1 MKSLP
6 TNKEH
11 YHDEII
17 LSAEIATKKAKERNN
32 KSIPF
37 IVGLIIWL
45 VYSVI
50 IWAGLDSNFFL
61 E

>member
-6 TNKEH
+6 TNNEH

-17 LSAEIATKKAKERNN
+17 LEAENATKKAKERNN
-32 KSIPF
+32 KSIPV

-45 VYSVI
+45 FYSVI
-50 IWAGLDSNFFL
+50 IWISLDNGLFL